1 MSSTQLGSLDGLL
14 ELLSKLND
22 FTIVKAS
29 RDAKEIHFSNGLK
42 AIYRVE
48 TRKTS
53 YSTMT
58 FQAVLQVRLIDDQSL
73 NIIPIFWGA
82 TSEAENREIVDWF
95 AKKEVEFYNKN
106 RKRLEKEYIKL
117 TKHLKSEKLWS

>member
-14 ELLSKLND
+14 ELLGKLDD
-22 FTIVKAS
+22 FTIVKVN
-29 RDAKEIHFSNGLK
+29 RDGSEIHFSNGLR

-58 FQAVLQVRLIDDQSL
+58 FQAVLQVRLIDEQSL

-82 TSEAENREIVDWF
+82 TSDAENREIVQWF
-95 AKKEVEFYNKN
+95 AKKEVEFDEKN
-106 RKRLEKEYIKL
+106 RKKLEKEYIEL
-117 TKHLKSEKLWS
+117 TKHLK

>member
-1 MSSTQLGSLDGLL
+1 MSSTQLGSLDSLL
-14 ELLSKLND
+14 ELLGKLDD

-29 RDAKEIHFSNGLK
+29 RDAKEIHFSNGLR

-58 FQAVLQVRLIDDQSL
+58 FQAVLQVRLIDEQSL

-82 TSEAENREIVDWF
+82 TSEAENREIVHWF
-95 AKKEVEFYNKN
+95 AKKEVEFDEKN

-117 TKHLKSEKLWS
+117 TKHLKSI

>member
-58 FQAVLQVRLIDDQSL
+58 FQAVLQVKLIDDQSL

-117 TKHLKSEKLWS
+117 TKHLKS

>member
-117 TKHLKSEKLWS
+117 TKHLKS

>member
-14 ELLSKLND
+14 ALLSNLDD

-82 TSEAENREIVDWF
+82 TSEAENREIVRWF
-95 AKKEVEFYNKN
+95 QKKELEFDNKN

-117 TKHLKSEKLWS
+117 TKHLKS